1 MKIIGPE
8 TTDSHIFAESIENIP
23 IIELKNEQEF
33 KTLLGLDHLYDV
45 NLDEVF
51 SSEEEGANENL

>member
-8 TTDSHIFAESIENIP
+8 TTDSQIFAESIENIP